1 MKFFP
6 NKILIDFFF
15 LIFVLIFH
23 WLIFQPLN
31 EAQLKDVTA
40 ALQKFAGKKTVLLT
54 SKVDPSILGGLI
66 VSIGDKYVDMSI
78 ASKVKKYTEIL
89 NSVV

>member
-6 NKILIDFFF
+6 NKILIDF
-15 LIFVLIFH
+15 LNINFVLIFH
-23 WLIFQPLN
+23 LLIFQPLN